1 MFFRKPVWGLV
12 LVSALALVVAAQ
24 QRPAAQQPGEGWAE
38 IGPPNPAEV
47 RGQKLFISNCS
58 FCHGADGSG
67 KSGPDLLRS
76 TLVVH
81 DVGGKQIG
89 EVVHA
94 GRPGTPMPAF
104 PSLTDDQIA
113 DIAAFLHR
121 QTKAVVARFSYQ
133 IKGLL
138 TGDAKAGEAFFD
150 GAGKCNTCHSPTGDL
165 AHIASKYEPPELQHL
180 FMAGYNGHDAPDKK
194 VTVTL
199 PTGETVSG
207 TLLFLDE
214 FDVSMRDSSGQYH
227 SWERNDHLKVQV
239 RDPIAPHQKLI
250 PQYTDSDMHNI
261 LAYLETLK

>member
-1 MFFRKPVWGLV
+1 MSFQKLVWGSV
-12 LVSALALVVAAQ
+12 LVCFLALVVTAQ
-24 QRPAAQQPGEGWAE
+24 QQPAVQQQGQGWAE
-38 IGPPNPAEV
+38 IGPPSPAEV

-58 FCHGADGSG
+58 FCHGTDGSG

-76 TLVVH
+76 TIVVH

-104 PSLTDDQIA
+104 PSLTDDQIT

-138 TGDAKAGEAFFD
+138 TGNADAGQAFFN
-150 GAGKCNTCHSPTGDL
+150 GAGKCSTCHSPTGDL
-165 AHIASKYEPPELQHL
+165 AHIAKKYEPPELQHL
-180 FMAGYNGHDAPDKK
+180 FVAGWNDDNAPKK
-194 VTVTL
+194 QVTL
-199 PTGETVSG
+199 TLPSGERVSG

-214 FDVSMRDSSGQYH
+214 FNVALRDSSGQYR
-227 SWERNDHLKVQV
+227 SWSRNDRLKAQVQ
-239 RDPIAPHQKLI
+239 DPLAAHEKLI
-250 PQYTDSDMHNI
+250 PQYTDADMHNI